1 MMKSLNGL
9 LAAFLLLG
17 SPLWAAEIQWISDPV
32 SGCKVRADGVDLS
45 KDVISWSGACVDQV
59 AEGKGVLVW
68 FRDGRLLGRYQGG
81 MQQGRFHGNGLLAYD
96 NPQTAEHDYVQIQAQ
111 FKQGLI
117 DGRTKIK
124 KPSGDQ
130 FDGWLRTSSL
140 RAKGSTGFG
149 VYTSAAG
156 EVYRG
161 PLKDGLFE
169 GRGELYEIDG
179 GRMRGYFMA
188 GEPHGKSEYHA
199 ANGDVYRIN
208 WVNGKIDGEVEIMRR
223 DGSSDTQYWQQ
234 GVLQPSLSGS
244 AESGHKN
251 ES

>member
-1 MMKSLNGL
+1 MKASSGL
-9 LAAFLLLG
+9 LAAILFLG
-17 SPLWAAEIQWISDPV
+17 SPLWAADVQWISDPV
-32 SGCKVRADGVDLS
+32 SACRVRADGVDVS
-45 KDVISWSGACVDQV
+45 RDVISWSGACADRM
-59 AEGKGVLVW
+59 AEGNGVLVW
-68 FRDGRLLGRYQGG
+68 FRDGRLLGRYEGG
-81 MQQGRFHGNGLLAYD
+81 MRQGRFHGNGLLAYD

-117 DGRTKIK
+117 DGRAQIK

-149 VYTSAAG
+149 VYSSAAG

-179 GRMRGYFMA
+179 GRMRGNFSA

-199 ANGDVYRIN
+199 ANGDIYRMN
-208 WVNGKIDGEVEIMRR
+208 WVHGRLEGKVEIMHR
-223 DGSSDTQYWQQ
+223 DGSSRTQNWQQ
-234 GVLQPSLSGS
+234 GVLQQSTIDSHAAGK
-244 AESGHKN
+244 EN